1 MSRNLRTLLWL
12 PVGLALFA
20 SIARPAEDAGW
31 YLGGNL
37 GDARARIEEQKIRDD
52 LLGSGFT
59 LNSFSKDESHI
70 GFKLFGGYQFGT
82 YFALEG
88 GYFNPGSFSFLAGTT
103 PPGTLDGKIDVQGG
117 FLDAVGMLPL
127 GGSLSAFA
135 RIGANYADVSD
146 TFTGT
151 GAVHVLDGDRGKSAV
166 NYKFGAGLQYR
177 ISRTFAARLE
187 AERYRIDDGVGNRGD
202 IDLFSL
208 GLTYRPGIVA
218 TPVAAAVAAPTV
230 AAPVP
235 VVVAAPV
242 RMSEYCAVLDFQFEI
257 NRDEIQREEREKL
270 AVLGTFLRKYP
281 QTTVVVEGHTDN
293 VGTPANN
300 LQLSQRRADSVV
312 AYLRDRS
319 KIEASRLS
327 AVGYGDTRP
336 LGDNLTEEGKRR
348 NRRINAVVAC
358 APDIAGLPVQPARIT
373 MALLIEFD
381 RNQSD
386 VRPQYR
392 GELARVAE
400 FLAANPST
408 TATVEGHTGN
418 LQATP
423 EEAMVISQQ
432 RAQHVVDYL
441 VENFSIA
448 RSRLTAEGFGQTRRS
463 GYNTTLEGQQD
474 NRRVNVI
481 INYR

>member
-1 MSRNLRTLLWL
+1 MSRNLRVLLWL
-12 PVGLALFA
+12 PAGLALFA
-20 SIARPAEDAGW
+20 PLARPAEDAGW
-31 YLGGNL
+31 YLGGNV
-37 GDARARIEEQKIRDD
+37 GEARARIDEQRIRDS
-52 LLGSGFT
+52 LLGSGFALSSLST
-59 LNSFSKDESHI
+59 DEGHF
-70 GFKLFGGYQFGT
+70 GYKVFGGYQFGS

-88 GYFNPGSFSFLAGTT
+88 GYFNPGNFGFLAGTT
-103 PPGTLDGKIDVQGG
+103 PTGTLGGEIDVRGG

-127 GGSLSAFA
+127 SGPLSVFA
-135 RIGANYADVSD
+135 RVGTNYADVSD

-151 GAVHVLDGDRGKSAV
+151 GAVHVLAGDRGKSAV

-177 ISRTFAARLE
+177 ISTTVAARLE
-187 AERYRIDDGVGNRGD
+187 AERYRVNDGVGNHGD
-202 IDLFSL
+202 IDLFSF
-208 GLTYRPGIVA
+208 GLTYRPRVAA
-218 TPVAAAVAAPTV
+218 TPVAITAEAPVV

-235 VVVAAPV
+235 VAVAAPA
-242 RMSEYCAVLDFQFEI
+242 RMAEYCAVLDFQFEI

-300 LQLSQRRADSVV
+300 LQLSQRRADAVV
-312 AYLRDRS
+312 AYLRDQS

-336 LGDNLTEEGKRR
+336 LGENLTEDGKRR

-358 APDIAGLPVQPARIT
+358 APDIAGLPVQPARVT

-381 RNQSD
+381 RNQSN
-386 VRPQYR
+386 VGPQYR
-392 GELARVAE
+392 GELARVAG

-432 RAQHVVDYL
+432 RAQQVVDYL

-463 GYNTTLEGQQD
+463 GYNTTVEGQQD

-481 INYR
+481 INY